1 MDSDSIM
8 VMTQNALAMVFYL
21 SMPIILAATVIG
33 LLVAVVQTLIQVQ
46 EQTVAFAAKLTA
58 VIVLLLVMGP
68 TMAASLRAYA
78 ELAFSHI
85 IGI

>member
-85 IGI
+85 IGL